1 MLIRQSTV
9 ACMNKPAS
17 LRYIII
23 YTAAVTLYAWN
34 FVLQQRL
41 EMARQAVDDKEQE
54 LSDVR
59 KALGD
64 ANEDAATM
72 DLQRERKSWN
82 ERDRSSKGK

>member
-23 YTAAVTLYAWN
+23 YTAAVILYAWN